1 VREAARAALT
11 SMKLLTA
18 ALLAAL
24 VLLQYR
30 IWVSSE
36 GVRPVYRL
44 ERAVAAQEKLNGR
57 LMRRNARLAAD
68 VADLKTGTGAIEER
82 ARSELGMIGPN
93 ETFYM
98 VVEPPRFPPAATH

>member
-1 VREAARAALT
+1 
-11 SMKLLTA
+11 MKV
-18 ALLAAL
+18 LLAALIVVL

-30 IWVSSE
+30 IWISDQ

-44 ERAVAAQEKLNGR
+44 ERVVAAQEKLNAH
-57 LMRRNARLAAD
+57 LSRRNARLEAE

-82 ARSELGMIGPN
+82 ARSELGMIGPH

-98 VVEPPRFPPAATH
+98 VVEPPRFPQAGSR

>member
-1 VREAARAALT
+1 L
-11 SMKLLTA
+11 KLLAA

-30 IWVSSE
+30 IWISGE

-44 ERAVAAQEKLNGR
+44 ERAVAAQEKLNAR
-57 LMRRNARLAAD
+57 LTRRNARLAAE
-68 VADLKTGTGAIEER
+68 VADLKTGTAALEER
-82 ARSELGMIGPN
+82 ARSELGMIGPH

-98 VVEPPRFPPAATH
+98 VVEPPRFPPADRR

>member
-1 VREAARAALT
+1 
-11 SMKLLTA
+11 MKV
-18 ALLAAL
+18 LLAALIVVL

-30 IWVSSE
+30 IWISDQ

-44 ERAVAAQEKLNGR
+44 ERVVAAQEKLNAH
-57 LMRRNARLAAD
+57 LSRRNARLEAE

-82 ARSELGMIGPN
+82 ARSQLGMIGPH

-98 VVEPPRFPPAATH
+98 VVEPPRFPPAGSR

>member
-1 VREAARAALT
+1 MKVLLAALI
-11 SMKLLTA
+11 
-18 ALLAAL
+18 AAL

-30 IWVSSE
+30 IWISGE

-44 ERAVAAQEKLNGR
+44 ERGVAAQEKLNAH
-57 LMRRNARLAAD
+57 LSRRNARLAAE

-82 ARSELGMIGPN
+82 ARSELGMIGPH

-98 VVEPPRFPPAATH
+98 VVEPPRFPPAGSR

>member
-1 VREAARAALT
+1 MKVLAAALI
-11 SMKLLTA
+11 
-18 ALLAAL
+18 AAL

-30 IWVSSE
+30 IWISND

-44 ERAVAAQEKLNGR
+44 ERAVAAQEKLNAR
-57 LMRRNARLAAD
+57 LTRRNARLAAD

-82 ARSELGMIGPN
+82 ARSELGMIGAH

-98 VVEPPRFPPAATH
+98 VVEPPRFPPAAPR

>member
-1 VREAARAALT
+1 
-11 SMKLLTA
+11 MKLLAA

-30 IWVSSE
+30 IWISGE

-44 ERAVAAQEKLNGR
+44 ERAVAAQEKLNAR
-57 LMRRNARLAAD
+57 LTRRNARLAAE
-68 VADLKTGTGAIEER
+68 VADLKTGTAALEER
-82 ARSELGMIGPN
+82 ARSELGMIGPH

-98 VVEPPRFPPAATH
+98 VVEPPRFPPADRR